1 MREFL
6 IFYSCHAHPILFL
19 PFPFDIVGHFGHFSS
34 TLEYR
39 KLEIAI
45 HNLLHQDLY
54 IFQ

>member
-6 IFYSCHAHPILFL
+6 TFYNYHAYPILFVL
-19 PFPFDIVGHFGHFSS
+19 FPFDIVGHFGHFSS

-54 IFQ
+54 FLQ